1 MIVATVKG
9 IELRLETAP
18 GLFSPRAVDAGTLAM
33 LSRVEFGPDD
43 KVLDLGCGYGVV
55 GLVAARLGRP
65 ERVHLIDKDPVAVE
79 IAAANIE
86 ANGAHGASVTLSD
99 GFRDFAETGFDK
111 ILCNPPYQADFA
123 VPKHF
128 IEKGFNRLV
137 VGGSLF
143 MVTKR
148 ELWYRNK
155 ITSVFGG
162 VKVVEVD
169 GYFVFEATKKTSQYA
184 RKPQRRAAAGAR
196 PSIRA

>member
-1 MIVATVKG
+1 MITATVNG
-9 IELRLETAP
+9 VELRLETAP
-18 GLFSPRAVDAGTLAM
+18 GLFSPRAVDTGTLAM
-33 LSRVEFGPDD
+33 LSRVRFAPGD

-65 ERVHLIDKDPVAVE
+65 ERVWLVDKDPSAVE
-79 IAAANIE
+79 IARVNLA
-86 ANGAHGASVTLSD
+86 ANGAKGATVVLSD
-99 GFRDFAETGFDK
+99 GFRSFFETGFDK

-155 ITSVFGG
+155 ITSIFGG
-162 VKVVEVD
+162 VKVSEID

-184 RKPQRRAAAGAR
+184 AKRPAR
-196 PSIRA
+196 IS

>member
-1 MIVATVKG
+1 MIVATLKG
-9 IELRLETAP
+9 IELRLQTAP
-18 GLFSPRAVDAGTLAM
+18 SLFSPRAVDAGTLAM

-55 GLVAARLGRP
+55 GLVAAKLARP
-65 ERVHLIDKDPVAVE
+65 DRVYLLDKDSAAVAVAS
-79 IAAANIE
+79 INVE
-86 ANGAHGASVTLSD
+86 ANDVRGATVVLSD
-99 GFRDFAETGFDK
+99 GFRSFSETGFDK

-137 VGGSLF
+137 VGGRLF

-162 VKVVEVD
+162 VKVSEVD
-169 GYFVFEATKKTSQYA
+169 GYFVFEATKKTTQYA
-184 RKPQRRAAAGAR
+184 AKPLKPRPRAGG
-196 PSIRA
+196 